1 MKPAWTPTPNW
12 VFWVSAIVA
21 GAFVGAMFWLGLWG
35 VMWKRNALAL
45 IPLGIGAGGLITGI
59 VSGINAIGR
68 ALREGE

>member
-1 MKPAWTPTPNW
+1 MKPAWTPKSNW
-12 VFWVSAIVA
+12 FFWVSAIVA
-21 GAFVGAMFWLGLWG
+21 GAFIGAMFWLGMWG
-35 VMWKRNALAL
+35 VIEKHNALAL